1 MLLSF
6 VFLCQLKRNIFYSP
20 NIIVG
25 IVNSKFFLEV
35 LFTFFHCLFS
45 VRWII
50 LGTNPKYFIALL
62 NTSFAKNRHHFVL
75 CIKIA
80 FITQNDT
87 VHYNTY
93 IIHYILTHE
102 FWAVWLLLFH
112 YILALNAFSHPLFIA
127 INFIVLIKDPLHE
140 IHTW

>member
-20 NIIVG
+20 NRIVG
-25 IVNSKFFLEV
+25 IVNSKFFWRFCLHFSTVCSV
-35 LFTFFHCLFS
+35 LDELFW
-45 VRWII
+45 VQ
-50 LGTNPKYFIALL
+50 TQ
-62 NTSFAKNRHHFVL
+62 NTSLHCWILHL
-75 CIKIA
+75 LKID
-80 FITQNDT
+80 ITLFYASRLHSLHKMI
-87 VHYNTY
+87 HYTTY

>member
-1 MLLSF
+1 MF
-6 VFLCQLKRNIFYSP
+6 FTHRKNR
-20 NIIVG
+20 IVG
-25 IVNSKFFLEV
+25 IVNSKFFFLED
-35 LFTFFHCLFS
+35 LFAFFHCLFS
-45 VRWII
+45 GRWII
-50 LGTNPKYFIALL
+50 SGSKRIFWVQ
-62 NTSFAKNRHHFVL
+62 NTSLHCWILHL
-75 CIKIA
+75 LKID
-80 FITQNDT
+80 ITLFYASRLHSLHKMI
-87 VHYNTY
+87 HYTTY